1 MPDISNILVTFSIK
15 KSKYSSIFNDKL
27 VFETLTDEHVLRLVM
42 LQKIKK
48 ARNLEDI
55 IKIYL
60 DKCELDDFNLNSKL
74 HNLLKYESSVFNIN
88 ILNIEDG
95 YNKEEIENYNRKV
108 SENNK

>member
-1 MPDISNILVTFSIK
+1 MPDISNIIITFNKS
-15 KSKYSSIFNDKL
+15 KSKYSSFFNEKL

-48 ARNLEDI
+48 AKSLEDV

-74 HNLLKYESSVFNIN
+74 HNLLKYESSVFNIKLIN
-88 ILNIEDG
+88 TEDG
-95 YNKEEIENYNRKV
+95 LDMDEIEKYNKKV
-108 SENNK
+108 SNNK